1 MASSSTTRCG
11 RLLSSE
17 IALGTAFGS
26 MPRGSFWEAPR
37 VGGLSFIGEGASAV
51 DADMVAPE
59 ESAVFA
65 AGEEEATSCAIEL
78 IAGSAPGAFA
88 FCFFA
93 FNSCFAGCLGF
104 GLSARRAPDV
114 VLQVGL

>member
-1 MASSSTTRCG
+1 MARSVLAMASSSTTRCG

-51 DADMVAPE
+51 EADMAAPE

-65 AGEEEATSCAIEL
+65 AGEGEALSLPLL
-78 IAGSAPGAFA
+78 IISRAGPRGVRVS
-88 FCFFA
+88 FFA
-93 FNSCFAGCLGF
+93 LHFSLWGCFGCRYL
-104 GLSARRAPDV
+104 
-114 VLQVGL
+114 

>member
-1 MASSSTTRCG
+1 MARSVLAMASSSTTRCG

-26 MPRGSFWEAPR
+26 MPGGSFWEAPR

-65 AGEEEATSCAIEL
+65 AGEEESISCARSEEHTSEL
-78 IAGSAPGAFA
+78 QS
-88 FCFFA
+88 
-93 FNSCFAGCLGF
+93 
-104 GLSARRAPDV
+104 PDHIV
-114 VLQVGL
+114 CRLLL